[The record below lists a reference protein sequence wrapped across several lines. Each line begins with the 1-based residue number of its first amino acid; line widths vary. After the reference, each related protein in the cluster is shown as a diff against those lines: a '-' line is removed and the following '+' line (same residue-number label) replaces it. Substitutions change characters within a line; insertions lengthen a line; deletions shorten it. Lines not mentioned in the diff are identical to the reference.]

1 MHPYGPYRISCLWG
15 CGNPRVALPVPCR
28 CRNPPQTD
36 ETDRRSGSSSWF
48 GFYANAPQLMGLI
61 ICMID

>member
-36 ETDRRSGSSSWF
+36 ETDRRSGSSSWLVWF
-48 GFYANAPQLMGLI
+48 LRQCTATDGAHHLY
-61 ICMID
+61 D